1 MRIADVNVARPGGGR
16 LKGAFVLAAVV
27 AVVAA
32 GAVSIADA
40 RPVQS
45 PTVLLGTAA
54 ALAPDS
60 RSVTLDVVAG
70 CPERWTVVDARV
82 SFAQPQA
89 SGEGSFPLTC
99 TGSVRS
105 FRILVPSSGAAF
117 QLGEARATATV
128 VIQRGRT
135 QQAQDT
141 QTISVQASVDV
152 ALPATARVQGSGLA
166 VTIDITV
173 ACPVGARGLE
183 SYVNVSQGQQVFGT
197 GFYTPTCDGQS
208 HTLSVL
214 VPATQGLFQPGA
226 GSALTFA
233 VVEAE
238 GQSSTGVAE
247 NTQLQLVAG

>member
-1 MRIADVNVARPGGGR
+1 MKV
-16 LKGAFVLAAVV
+16 AFVVAAV

-32 GAVSIADA
+32 GAVSVADA

-45 PTVLLGTAA
+45 PTVVLGTAA

-105 FRILVPSSGAAF
+105 FRVVVPSNGAAF
-117 QLGEARATATV
+117 QLGEARGTARI

-135 QQAQDT
+135 QQAEDT
-141 QTISVQASVDV
+141 QTVSVQASVDV
-152 ALPATARVQGSGLA
+152 AVPATAHLQGSGSA
-166 VTIDITV
+166 VTVDITI
-173 ACPVGARGLE
+173 ACPLGARGLE
-183 SYVNVSQGQQVFGT
+183 SYVNVSQGQQVSGT
-197 GFYTPTCDGQS
+197 GFYTPICDGQS
-208 HTLSVL
+208 HTISVL
-214 VPATQGLFQPGA
+214 VPAVQGTFQPGA
-226 GSALTFA
+226 GDALTFA
-233 VVEAE
+233 VVDAG
-238 GQSSTGVAE
+238 GQASFGVAE
-247 NTQLQLVAG
+247 NTQLQIVAE